1 MAEDRKPAAIRI
13 DVPEEFGSVYTNADG
28 SRQYV
33 ERRQQIGRGFHKEL
47 EDLTQLF
54 TEEEQFDKAC
64 KVFQWLFTD
73 WDLADD
79 SSGSLPK
86 PWQNP
91 KAFAALADM
100 DLDLTLW
107 VLGLIRMTMA
117 QLIALQ
123 SGEEDLKN

>member
-1 MAEDRKPAAIRI
+1 MAEERKPAGIRI
-13 DVPEEFGSVYTNADG
+13 EVPEEYGSVYTNADG

-33 ERRQQIGRGFHKEL
+33 KRRQQIGRAFHKEL
-47 EDLTQLF
+47 EGLTGLF
-54 TEEEQFDKAC
+54 TEEKQFDKAC

-79 SSGSLPK
+79 SSGPLPK

-107 VLGLIRMTMA
+107 VLGLIHTPMA
-117 QLIALQ
+117 QLLAMQ
-123 SGEEDLKN
+123 SGEDLKN